1 MNNNSENKANNFD
14 VTIIGGGAIGISI
27 AYKLS
32 KSKFRCVVVEKNTIG
47 SGATQAAA
55 GVISPLFYGDIN
67 LADNLNTPIYKL
79 RKLSF
84 DSFLTL
90 EEELAEMDIRSPYQK
105 TGILRVAFNEDEL
118 KILDNLSDSLSNL
131 NISSKNID
139 KNEINN
145 ELSFLSNEIKGGKY
159 FYDDG
164 YVDGLDY
171 VNKLKIAIHKMG
183 CEIFENEPFIN
194 IKEKNNDQV
203 EILTSNR
210 MIKSKYIIFCT
221 GSWNILEDFDLP
233 SDYKIN
239 PVKGQYILVSSNE
252 IELPYTIGEVGDGS
266 NYSGYLVPRE
276 NNIIYIGAS
285 KHPGENDNSVN
296 LKGLNFCYQIARKYI
311 KNADKLEF
319 VSVGT
324 GIRPQSKIGTPIISN
339 LYNYENILFISGHYT
354 QGIMLSLGT
363 GEIVKNYIN
372 KSDINLFKSFS
383 KN

>member
-1 MNNNSENKANNFD
+1 MNNNSGNKANNFD

-90 EEELAEMDIRSPYQK
+90 GEELAEMDIRSPYQK

>member
-14 VTIIGGGAIGISI
+14 VTIIGGGAIGVSI

-90 EEELAEMDIRSPYQK
+90 GEELAEMGIRSPYQK

-183 CEIFENEPFIN
+183 CEIFENEQFIN

-319 VSVGT
+319 ISVGT

>member
-1 MNNNSENKANNFD
+1 LNNNSENKANNFD
-14 VTIIGGGAIGISI
+14 VTIIGGGAIGVSI

-90 EEELAEMDIRSPYQK
+90 GEELAEMGIRSPYQK

-319 VSVGT
+319 ISVGT

>member
-14 VTIIGGGAIGISI
+14 VTIIGGGAIGVSI

-90 EEELAEMDIRSPYQK
+90 GEELAEMGIRSPYQK

-276 NNIIYIGAS
+276 NNIIYIGAA

-319 VSVGT
+319 ISVGT

>member
-1 MNNNSENKANNFD
+1 LNNNSENKANNFD
-14 VTIIGGGAIGISI
+14 VTIIGGGAIGVSI

-90 EEELAEMDIRSPYQK
+90 GEELAEMDIRSPYQK

>member
-14 VTIIGGGAIGISI
+14 VTIIGGGAIGVSI

-47 SGATQAAA
+47 SGATQATA

-90 EEELAEMDIRSPYQK
+90 GEELAEMDIRSPYHK

-319 VSVGT
+319 ISVGT

>member
-1 MNNNSENKANNFD
+1 LNNNSENKANNFD
-14 VTIIGGGAIGISI
+14 VTIIGGGAIGVSI

-90 EEELAEMDIRSPYQK
+90 GEELAEMGIRSPYQK

-183 CEIFENEPFIN
+183 CEIFENESFIN

>member
-90 EEELAEMDIRSPYQK
+90 GEELAEMDIRSPYQK

-131 NISSKNID
+131 NISSKNLD

-183 CEIFENEPFIN
+183 CEIFENEQFIN

-319 VSVGT
+319 ISVGT

>member
-14 VTIIGGGAIGISI
+14 VTIIGGGAIGVSI

-90 EEELAEMDIRSPYQK
+90 GEELAEMDIRSPYQK

-131 NISSKNID
+131 NISSKNLD

>member
-90 EEELAEMDIRSPYQK
+90 GEELAEMGIRSPYQK

-319 VSVGT
+319 ISVGT

>member
-1 MNNNSENKANNFD
+1 LNNHSENKANNFD
-14 VTIIGGGAIGISI
+14 VTIIGGGAIGVSI

-90 EEELAEMDIRSPYQK
+90 GEELAEMGIRSPYQK

-183 CEIFENEPFIN
+183 CEIFENESFIN

-319 VSVGT
+319 ISVGT

>member
-14 VTIIGGGAIGISI
+14 VTIIGGGAIGVSI

-90 EEELAEMDIRSPYQK
+90 GEELAEMDIRSPYQK

-131 NISSKNID
+131 NISSKNLD

-194 IKEKNNDQV
+194 IKEKNNDQI

>member
-14 VTIIGGGAIGISI
+14 VTIIGGGAIGVSI

-90 EEELAEMDIRSPYQK
+90 GEELAEMGIRSPYQK

-118 KILDNLSDSLSNL
+118 KILDNLSDSLSYL
-131 NISSKNID
+131 NISSKNIY
-139 KNEINN
+139 KNEINY

-311 KNADKLEF
+311 KKADKLEYI
-319 VSVGT
+319 SVGT

>member
-90 EEELAEMDIRSPYQK
+90 GEELAEMDIRSPYQK

-131 NISSKNID
+131 NISSKNLD

-183 CEIFENEPFIN
+183 CEIFENEQFIN

>member
-1 MNNNSENKANNFD
+1 LNNNSENKANNFD

-90 EEELAEMDIRSPYQK
+90 GEELAEMDIRSPYQK